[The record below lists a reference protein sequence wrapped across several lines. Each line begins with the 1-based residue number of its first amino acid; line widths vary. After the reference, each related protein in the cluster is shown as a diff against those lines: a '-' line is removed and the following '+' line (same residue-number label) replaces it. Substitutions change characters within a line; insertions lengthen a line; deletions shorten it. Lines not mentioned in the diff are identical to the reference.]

1 MIIKRQAADFQPGI
15 RAHPEMSCR
24 TAHNYALLF
33 LFIKKEFASFG
44 GI

>member
-1 MIIKRQAADFQPGI
+1 MIIKQPAADYQPGI

-24 TAHNYALLF
+24 TAHNYALIF
-33 LFIKKEFASFG
+33 LIIKKEFVSFG